1 MHDQPNPPT
10 PEETLL
16 AFLERV
22 TKATSLT
29 DVNVAAG
36 IARNEYL
43 GLDPE
48 S

>member
-1 MHDQPNPPT
+1 MENTNPPT
-10 PEETLL
+10 LEETFL
-16 AFLERV
+16 AFLDRV

-43 GLDPE
+43 GIDPE